1 MREGDQ
7 VAAGLDAVPG
17 IDTWEGLQPMERE
30 RREGVLRGIRARI
43 AEDGQHRAVADPAC
57 GRLFMPFAALE
68 GYGELLE
75 DVEEGLGGKQ

>member
-7 VAAGLDAVPG
+7 TAASLDAVPG

-30 RREGVLRGIRARI
+30 RREGVLRGIRRRI
-43 AEDGQHRAVADPAC
+43 AENGPRRAVADPAR

-68 GYGELLE
+68 GYGEMLQE
-75 DVEEGLGGKQ
+75 AEGDAR

>member
-7 VAAGLDAVPG
+7 AASGIDAVPD

-30 RREGVLRGIRARI
+30 RREGILRDIRMRI
-43 AEDGQHRAVADPAC
+43 AEGGPRRAVADLAR

-68 GYGELLE
+68 GYGEMLG
-75 DVEEGLGGKQ
+75 DVEGEIGSN